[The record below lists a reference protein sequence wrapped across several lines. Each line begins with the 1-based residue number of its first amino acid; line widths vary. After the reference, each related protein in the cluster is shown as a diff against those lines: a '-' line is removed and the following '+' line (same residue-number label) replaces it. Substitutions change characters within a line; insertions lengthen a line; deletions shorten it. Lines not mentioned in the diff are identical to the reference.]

1 MAARSR
7 SKQGGRRRSKR
18 AAHAGPAISAHAPD
32 RAHDALAASL
42 AEDGM
47 AAFVAALR
55 PPNPGDAGDSGPRAE
70 ALRRAVGEAYARFD
84 AMLEALRPDPPL
96 ACRRGCI
103 HCCYNQVALTEP
115 EALYLG
121 RYLLETRDARELR
134 DLETRTRALAER
146 LKGKSWREIG
156 MARHRLP
163 CLFLENGG
171 CSVYPA
177 RPLACRGWNS
187 VDADRC
193 LQSNLSG
200 DALTLIEN
208 HPVIRLMADA
218 VQNGLL
224 RGANALGFEAGY
236 LLMVRAVLLLM
247 EDGAQRTVPERTA
260 DWLCGAPFFGRKT
273 W

>member
-7 SKQGGRRRSKR
+7 SKPGGKRRPKR
-18 AAHAGPAISAHAPD
+18 AARAGTTGRGQPSGQA
-32 RAHDALAASL
+32 RDALAARI

-47 AAFVAALR
+47 TAFVAVLR
-55 PPNPGDAGDSGPRAE
+55 PADDAAEVSRTE
-70 ALRRAVGEAYARFD
+70 ALHQAVHDAYARLD
-84 AMLEALRPDPPL
+84 AMLEELAPDPPL
-96 ACRRGCI
+96 ACHQGCI

-121 RYLLETRDARELR
+121 RHLLETRDARELR
-134 DLETRTRALAER
+134 DLEARTRALAER
-146 LKGKSWREIG
+146 LKGKSWQDIG

-200 DALTLIEN
+200 NALTLIEN
-208 HPVIRLMADA
+208 HPVIRQMADA
-218 VQNGLL
+218 VQSSLL
-224 RGANALGFEAGY
+224 LGANALGLEAGY
-236 LLMVRAVLLLM
+236 LLMARATLLLL
-247 EDGAQRTVPERTA
+247 ENGAQQGVPEQTA
-260 DWLCGAPFFGRKT
+260 DWLRGSPFFGRKKT